1 MRPLNNARKKLWELP
16 HNFQCSIIGTC
27 LTLEE
32 ARKIGRKF
40 GAVSDDPSQLDATI
54 HTFIVREAGSKNMI
68 SIHVDRFLNQK
79 FEGMIRR
86 FKEASNPPKI
96 LSLWRDCRD
105 VGVIPAGYWAAVTHP
120 ALDPDG
126 LIRIFSDVHMLSH
139 INGGNNVEYIQ
150 QVVRKERELEKLIT
164 KNNYAL
170 TRLAKKEAELNRQ
183 IEQNSNA
190 TMKLQQASSTH
201 ISKNTVN
208 NNSLENKL
216 TQRAKKLESMNG
228 TLKERLCNTKRELAA
243 AVQIIRLRDTEIEAL
258 KKQINEYE
266 NYKAKHSDTINRR
279 SLDCELSVDGLT
291 FLYVGG
297 NTKSNSKL
305 NQFVGKAGAS
315 LKFYDKQ
322 RTKSLK
328 ALVKSSNAVFLPT
341 DKVSHSDASETK
353 RFCRL
358 CGVPFFPLKSCS
370 LSCFQ
375 DALRSFHN
383 EVYQEPNLTLKRQ
396 KGDKS

>member
-40 GAVSDDPSQLDATI
+40 GAVCDDPSQLDATI

-96 LSLWRDCRD
+96 LSLWRECRD

-120 ALDPDG
+120 ALDHDG

-164 KNNYAL
+164 KNNSASN
-170 TRLAKKEAELNRQ
+170 RLAVKEAELNRQ
-183 IEQNSNA
+183 IEQNSNN
-190 TMKLQQASSTH
+190 TRKLHQPRSTH
-201 ISKNTVN
+201 IPKDAVK
-208 NNSLENKL
+208 NNSLESKL
-216 TQRAKKLESMNG
+216 TQKTKKLERING
-228 TLKERLCNTKRELAA
+228 TLKQRLCNSKKELTA
-243 AVQIIRLRDTEIEAL
+243 AVQIIKLRDTEIEVL
-258 KKQINEYE
+258 KKQLNKYE
-266 NYKAKHSDTINRR
+266 KYKANHSDPTDRR
-279 SLDCELSVDGLT
+279 FFDCPLSVEGLT

-305 NQFVGKAGAS
+305 NQFVGTAGAS

-341 DKVSHSDASETK
+341 DKVSHADASEAK

-375 DALRSFHN
+375 NALRSFHN
-383 EVYQEPNLTLKRQ
+383 EIHKKPNLTLKRQ
-396 KGDKS
+396 MGDMS

>member
-1 MRPLNNARKKLWELP
+1 MRPLNNVRKKLWELP

-40 GAVSDDPSQLDATI
+40 GAVCDDPTQLDATI

-86 FKEASNPPKI
+86 FKDASNPPKI
-96 LSLWRDCRD
+96 LSLWQECRNI
-105 VGVIPAGYWAAVTHP
+105 GVIPAGYWAALTHA
-120 ALDPDG
+120 ALDHDG

-164 KNNYAL
+164 TNNSASS
-170 TRLAKKEAELNRQ
+170 RLAKKEAELNRQ
-183 IEQNSNA
+183 IAQNSNN
-190 TMKLQQASSTH
+190 TKKLHQARSTH
-201 ISKNTVN
+201 ISKDTVN
-208 NNSLENKL
+208 NNCLGEKL
-216 TQRAKKLESMNG
+216 TQKTKKLESING
-228 TLKERLCNTKRELAA
+228 TLRQRLCNTKKELVE
-243 AVQIIRLRDTEIEAL
+243 AVQIIKSRDTEIEVL
-258 KKQINEYE
+258 KKQIKKCE
-266 NYKAKHSDTINRR
+266 NCKANHSDPTDRR
-279 SLDCELSVDGLT
+279 FLDCPLSVEGLT

-297 NTKSNSKL
+297 NTRSNSKL
-305 NQFVGKAGAS
+305 NRIVVTAGAS

-341 DKVSHSDASETK
+341 DKVSHTDASETK

-383 EVYQEPNLTLKRQ
+383 EIHQEPNLTLKRQ
-396 KGDKS
+396 MGDKS

>member
-40 GAVSDDPSQLDATI
+40 GAVCDDPSQLDATI
-54 HTFIVREAGSKNMI
+54 HSFIVREAGSKNMI
-68 SIHVDRFLNQK
+68 SIHVDRFLNEK

-86 FKEASNPPKI
+86 FKETSNPSKI
-96 LSLWRDCRD
+96 LSLWRECRD

-126 LIRIFSDVHMLSH
+126 LIRVFSDVHMLSH

-164 KNNYAL
+164 QNNS
-170 TRLAKKEAELNRQ
+170 TSNRLAKKEAELNNQ
-183 IEQNSNA
+183 IEQNSNDINR
-190 TMKLQQASSTH
+190 LRQDWNLR
-201 ISKNTVN
+201 ISKDNVN
-208 NNSLENKL
+208 NNSFEHKL
-216 TQRAKKLESMNG
+216 TQKTKKLESING

-243 AVQIIRLRDTEIEAL
+243 AVQIIRLRDTEIEAF

-266 NYKAKHSDTINRR
+266 NYNANHSEPTDRR
-279 SLDCELSVDGLT
+279 TVNSKLSVEGLT

-353 RFCRL
+353 KFCRL

-375 DALRSFHN
+375 NALRSFHN
-383 EVYQEPNLTLKRQ
+383 EIHKEPNLTLTRQ
-396 KGDKS
+396 MGDKS

>member
-40 GAVSDDPSQLDATI
+40 GAVCDDPSQLDATI

-68 SIHVDRFLNQK
+68 SIHVDRFLNEK

-86 FKEASNPPKI
+86 FKETSNPPKI
-96 LSLWRDCRD
+96 LSLWRECRD

-126 LIRIFSDVHMLSH
+126 LIRVFSDVHMLSH

-164 KNNYAL
+164 QNKSTSN
-170 TRLAKKEAELNRQ
+170 RLAKKEAELNNQ
-183 IEQNSNA
+183 IEQNSNEINR
-190 TMKLQQASSTH
+190 LRQDWSLR
-201 ISKNTVN
+201 ISKDNVN

-216 TQRAKKLESMNG
+216 TQKTKKLESING
-228 TLKERLCNTKRELAA
+228 TLKERLCNTERELAA
-243 AVQIIRLRDTEIEAL
+243 AVQIIRLRDTEIEAF

-266 NYKAKHSDTINRR
+266 NYKANHSDPTDRR
-279 SLDCELSVDGLT
+279 TVNFKLSVEGLT

-305 NQFVGKAGAS
+305 NQFVGTAGAS

-341 DKVSHSDASETK
+341 DKVSHSDALETNK
-353 RFCRL
+353 LCRL

-375 DALRSFHN
+375 NALRSFHN
-383 EVYQEPNLTLKRQ
+383 EIHKEPNLTLKRQ
-396 KGDKS
+396 MGDKS